1 MNGALYA
8 GGFGG
13 LGAAVLFVASGIYVA
28 SVLDRLGG
36 IVASGRGLGA
46 RSAVAACALPV
57 RQAAALVLQQR
68 SRTER
73 PDAGVRALAPALLGA
88 LAAVA
93 AGTVPLGPP
102 EGPGGA
108 PAGVDSG
115 IVLFGASMALV
126 TVAVFLHGWGAN
138 SLLPLVGG
146 YRFIAQALSFE
157 MPLALV
163 LIAAALPAESLD
175 LGEIVRSQGVWNVL
189 RQPLGLPLYLV
200 AAAGVSFQGP
210 LATPDGADLAG
221 GTRAESSG
229 TELLAWAVARRALLV
244 AVSAVGATVFL
255 GGWAGPW
262 APVFGP
268 VWVAVKTGVL
278 LAVLVASGH
287 LLARVR
293 LERFVV
299 VSWAV
304 LIPLAL
310 VDVFAAGVLLL

>member
-1 MNGALYA
+1 MNGALDA

-36 IVASGRGLGA
+36 ILASGRSLGA

-73 PDAGVRALAPALLGA
+73 PDARVRALAPALLGA

-93 AGTVPLGPP
+93 AGTVPLGP
-102 EGPGGA
+102 GRA

-126 TVAVFLHGWGAN
+126 TVAVFLHGWGTN
-138 SLLPLVGG
+138 SLLPVVGG

-229 TELLAWAVARRALLV
+229 TELLAWALARRALLV

-262 APVFGP
+262 ATAFGP

-278 LAVLVASGH
+278 LAVLVASGQ

>member
-1 MNGALYA
+1 M
-8 GGFGG
+8 
-13 LGAAVLFVASGIYVA
+13 
-28 SVLDRLGG
+28 
-36 IVASGRGLGA
+36 
-46 RSAVAACALPV
+46 
-57 RQAAALVLQQR
+57 
-68 SRTER
+68 
-73 PDAGVRALAPALLGA
+73 
-88 LAAVA
+88 
-93 AGTVPLGPP
+93 
-102 EGPGGA
+102 
-108 PAGVDSG
+108 DSG
-115 IVLFGASMALV
+115 IVLFGATMALV

-138 SLLPLVGG
+138 SLLPLIGG

-175 LGEIVRSQGVWNVL
+175 LGAIVRSQDVWNVV

-229 TELLAWAVARRALLV
+229 SELLAWGVARRALLV
-244 AVSAVGATVFL
+244 AVSAVGAAVFL
-255 GGWAGPW
+255 GGWAGPGP
-262 APVFGP
+262 AALGP
-268 VWVAVKTGVL
+268 VWVVAKTLVL
-278 LAVLVASGH
+278 LAVLVAAGH

-310 VDVFAAGVLLL
+310 LDVFAAGVLLL